1 VNGKV
6 QSRHAAG
13 GARKPEKNGR
23 PGQRLGGKL
32 TALSGTKIMQTR
44 IAVVGEYD
52 PSNST
57 HQATTR
63 SLENAAR
70 GARCDLSLNWLST
83 EGINLSD
90 LREYDGLLIAPGSP
104 YKDLGTAVATIQWAR
119 ETKLPLLGT
128 CGGFQHI
135 ILEFARNVLGIE
147 DAAHA
152 EYDPSGSH
160 LFISKLACS
169 LVGKALE
176 VNLVPGSL
184 AASLYRAESVIEQYY
199 CNFGINPDYA
209 DELQAHDLKVSG
221 LDSDHEIRIVELVDH
236 PFFIGTLFVPQMR
249 STLEQIHPILT
260 GFVQAARSMALQT
273 ARQG

>member
-1 VNGKV
+1 MLLGR
-6 QSRHAAG
+6 QEAG
-13 GARKPEKNGR
+13 KNGR

-32 TALSGTKIMQTR
+32 TALSGTTIMQTR

-52 PSNST
+52 TSNST
-57 HQATTR
+57 LQATTR

-70 GARCDLSLNWLST
+70 GAHCDLSLNWLST

-152 EYDPSGSH
+152 EYDPSGSR

-184 AASLYRAESVIEQYY
+184 AASLYRAESVIEQILLQFRHQPRL
-199 CNFGINPDYA
+199 CRRIASARLKGIGFG
-209 DELQAHDLKVSG
+209 
-221 LDSDHEIRIVELVDH
+221 
-236 PFFIGTLFVPQMR
+236 
-249 STLEQIHPILT
+249 
-260 GFVQAARSMALQT
+260 
-273 ARQG
+273 

>member
-6 QSRHAAG
+6 RSRHAAG
-13 GARKPEKNGR
+13 GARKPEKTGR

-147 DAAHA
+147 DAARSTIRLGRA
-152 EYDPSGSH
+152 FSSPSW
-160 LFISKLACS
+160 
-169 LVGKALE
+169 
-176 VNLVPGSL
+176 LVPSL
-184 AASLYRAESVIEQYY
+184 
-199 CNFGINPDYA
+199 G
-209 DELQAHDLKVSG
+209 K
-221 LDSDHEIRIVELVDH
+221 
-236 PFFIGTLFVPQMR
+236 R
-249 STLEQIHPILT
+249 SK
-260 GFVQAARSMALQT
+260 
-273 ARQG
+273 